1 MKRNLKEDYPKD
13 PLTMGGGNPAKTQ
26 FGFQAPRP
34 SQPTEPSNA
43 GYENVV
49 FLQGDEAAEALQ
61 IFNNEGEDALLQYLT
76 QWHYPGEHEVV
87 QEVGSGSTD
96 EVIEKDGYII
106 NVNSRYDYVGLSYD
120 LSHQETPE
128 LAGVE
133 EEAPTANKAWNDR
146 FFESSNDLRLPII
159 ESLLRDE

>member
-1 MKRNLKEDYPKD
+1 MKRKLNED
-13 PLTMGGGNPAKTQ
+13 T
-26 FGFQAPRP
+26 
-34 SQPTEPSNA
+34 NA

-49 FLQGDEAAEALQ
+49 FLQGDDAAEALQ
-61 IFNNEGEDALLQYLT
+61 IFNNQGVDALLQYLT

-106 NVNSRYDYVGLSYD
+106 NVNPRYDYVGLTYD
-120 LSHQETPE
+120 LSHDT
-128 LAGVE
+128 GSSE
-133 EEAPTANKAWNDR
+133 EDPIAAKNADERYGPVSENNAWNSR